1 MAIKIIKD
9 NVDNSLALLCFL
21 LLIGCKSPVETA
33 DSHLQKGKDF
43 IEKGEFDKAFIE
55 LKSANQSDDKRGEV
69 YYYLALLDE
78 KANNY
83 KSMKQNLI
91 RALELDSSL
100 LEARLK
106 LGKLHVLFGDVDKA
120 LEQAKT
126 VLNVDPANLEAR
138 IIEASVYVKQDRND
152 QSTPI
157 VQQLLNDNQ
166 GNVDVLSLA
175 AALAYKTNQAAEAL
189 NLIDKGLSIDGKNIA
204 LRLFRVKINAANNAV
219 DKVIEDYKQLV
230 ELYPENSSFKL
241 SLASIYSMTN
251 KLDSAE
257 SLLRDVVEKEGYK
270 PDAEITLLEFF
281 NARSKDRVPKE
292 YEAMVSRHQQQAAS
306 IVELSKWM
314 MANGFTNDAKTGLQK
329 VVALEENSDLG
340 LTAQVLIAEIAVG
353 AKQYDSAT
361 EIADRVLSSN
371 SDFVPAKL
379 LKARLF
385 LINNGPDEAVAL
397 LNKLVWD
404 KSNLDEVY
412 SLLGQAYQ
420 VKQDRKTA
428 DRYFKQALEVN
439 PINMVAFTNIFGAHL
454 QAGQRDA
461 ARQVVEKALKVKP
474 NQINFLIGEAELDI
488 LEKRWD
494 QAQDVVNKIA
504 LFSKEKA
511 VPIYLQANVLQGR
524 GKYAD
529 AVALYE
535 KILQEYPGHLN
546 SMINLARS
554 YDALGQKE
562 KAVTYLEKHHEQ
574 HPGNEVIVGVLTDAY
589 LTNKD
594 YSRAKKLLNM
604 QIEQVP
610 KVASAYLAL
619 AKVEALSG
627 GNVDAVKQVY
637 SKGLQA
643 NPGDIQLSLALAG
656 LYEQAN
662 EKQTAIKIY
671 QELLAKHPDVDVAIN
686 NLSSLLVES
695 DSHEDIAKGMLLSE
709 KFKNSDNSYFQDTYA
724 WGLVRSG
731 KIADGLKLLEELVT
745 KESKVPEFR
754 YHLGVAHYHSG
765 NKATAVS
772 ELKQAI
778 ALADK
783 QKKGFAGLDIAKKML
798 FEIEHYVTK

>member
-9 NVDNSLALLCFL
+9 NVDNGLALLCFL
-21 LLIGCKSPVETA
+21 LLIGCNSPVETA

-43 IEKGEFDKAFIE
+43 IEKGEFDKAFLE

-78 KANNY
+78 KSNNY

-91 RALELDSSL
+91 RALELDANL
-100 LEARLK
+100 LQARLK
-106 LGKLHVLFGDVDKA
+106 LGKLHVLFGELDKA
-120 LEQAKT
+120 SEQAKA
-126 VLNVDPANLEAR
+126 VLNVDPANLEAQ
-138 IIEASVYVKQDRND
+138 IIEASVYVKQEKND
-152 QSTPI
+152 QANTI
-157 VQQLLNDNQ
+157 VQQLLKDNQ
-166 GNVDVLSLA
+166 SNADVLSLA
-175 AALAYKTNQAAEAL
+175 AALAYKANQTAESL

-230 ELYPENSSFKL
+230 ELYPENNNFKL

-270 PDAEITLLEFF
+270 PDSEITLLEFF
-281 NARSKDRVPKE
+281 NARSKDRVPTE
-292 YEAMVSRHQQQAAS
+292 YEAMVNRHQQQAAS

-314 MANGFTNDAKTGLQK
+314 MANGFTSNAETGLKK
-329 VVALEENSDLG
+329 VVASEGSSELG
-340 LTAQVLIAEIAVG
+340 LTAQVLIADIAVG
-353 AKQYDSAT
+353 AKKYDSAAQ
-361 EIADRVLSSN
+361 IVDKVLSSN
-371 SDFVPAKL
+371 SDFVQAKL

-385 LINNGPDEAVAL
+385 LINSNPDEAVAL

-412 SLLGQAYQ
+412 SLLGQAHQ
-420 VKQDRKTA
+420 VKKDRKTA

-439 PINMVAFTNIFGAHL
+439 PVNMVAFTNSFGAYL
-454 QAGQRDA
+454 QTGQRDA
-461 ARQVVEKALKVKP
+461 ARQIVEKALKLKP

-494 QAQDVVNKIA
+494 QAQDVVHKIA

-535 KILQEYPGHLN
+535 KILQEFPGHLN
-546 SMINLARS
+546 SMINLVRS

-562 KAVTYLEKHHEQ
+562 KALAYLEKHHER
-574 HPGNEVIVGVLTDAY
+574 HPADEVIVGVLSDVY
-589 LTNKD
+589 LTSKD
-594 YSRAKKLLNM
+594 YSKAKKLLAV
-604 QIEQVP
+604 QVEQFP
-610 KVASAYLAL
+610 KVPSAYLAL

-627 GNVDAVKQVY
+627 GNVDTVKQVY

-662 EKQTAIKIY
+662 EKQMARKIY
-671 QELLAKHPDVDVAIN
+671 QELLAKDPDVDVAIN

-695 DSHEDIAKGMLLSE
+695 DSDDDVAKGVLLAE
-709 KFKNSDNSYFQDTYA
+709 KFKNSENPYFQDTYA

-731 KIADGLKLLEELVT
+731 KIPDGMKLLEEIVI
-745 KESKVPEFR
+745 KEPKLPEFR
-754 YHLGVAHYHSG
+754 YHLGVAHYRSG

-778 ALADK
+778 ALSDK
-783 QKKGFAGLDIAKKML
+783 QKKGFAGVDIAKKML
-798 FEIEHYVTK
+798 FEIEHSVTK